1 LMAIEGSLSDVSLAD
16 ICQLL
21 ALGRKTGCLTITDR
35 SDFGYI
41 YFKDG
46 RVVHAS
52 VLNRPDRLGELL
64 VKNGIIEKEALAR
77 AMEEQREEGHGR
89 LGEILVRAGSLSR
102 DALERW
108 ITIQIEEAVYH
119 LFTWNQGSFHFNPDE
134 MPDERKV
141 FLVSLNAD
149 GLLMEGARRVDEW
162 TLIERKI
169 PSMDLIF
176 KLVRDPLEQE
186 GVQLSR
192 NQKKLIPLLD
202 GTRTVTDLVRDS
214 GLVEFETGKALF
226 ELIQAGFVH
235 EVGKKAQEGEKKDD
249 LAVRQ
254 HVTLGQAFYKA
265 GMLEDAAR
273 EFAEALKGDPA
284 EPTSRFRLG
293 LIALKSKDAGE
304 AVKHFEA
311 MPEEEGQGYGVL
323 RNLALA
329 LERLGRFDEVIRVLN
344 RANAARP
351 GDADLILARGIA
363 ELKSGKPPEARSTF
377 KKYRRQLG
385 KKTPPPLYY
394 NFAVLAAAVS
404 GYLEEAIS
412 LGREGLRAYPA
423 EASILVNT
431 GAVLD
436 QKGDHEAAEQYF
448 LRALSVGSTA
458 LPQAHKNLGDQAYR
472 RGDKIAAKT
481 QYETAVKLDPS
492 LGDDVYLKLGRIA
505 LEEAD
510 NELAILFLR
519 RAMELNP
526 QNVDARSHLE
536 NLAAFP

>member
-1 LMAIEGSLSDVSLAD
+1 MAIEGSLSDVSLAD

-41 YFKDG
+41 YFKGG
-46 RVVHAS
+46 RVIHAS

-64 VKNGIIEKEALAR
+64 VKNGVITREDLVKAMDEQKEAG
-77 AMEEQREEGHGR
+77 QGR
-89 LGEILVRAGSLSR
+89 LGEILVRHG
-102 DALERW
+102 ALAQEDVERW
-108 ITIQIEEAVYH
+108 ITVQIEEAVYH

-134 MPDERKV
+134 MPDEKKV

-162 TLIERKI
+162 SLIERKI
-169 PSMDLIF
+169 PSLDLIF
-176 KLVRDPLEQE
+176 KLVRDPQEQDD
-186 GVQLSR
+186 VQLSQ
-192 NQKKLIPLLD
+192 NQKKLLPLLD
-202 GTRTVTDLVRDS
+202 GSRTVSDMVHES
-214 GLVEFETGKALF
+214 GLVEFETGKALY
-226 ELIQAGFVH
+226 ELIQAGFVQ
-235 EVGKKAQEGEKKDD
+235 EVGKKAQPGERKDD
-249 LAVRQ
+249 SAVRQ

-273 EFAEALKGDPA
+273 EFTEALKGDES
-284 EPTSRFRLG
+284 EPTARFRLG
-293 LIALKSKDAGE
+293 LIALKSGE
-304 AVKHFEA
+304 AQSAVDHFEA
-311 MPEEEGQGYGVL
+311 MPEENGEGYGVL

-329 LERLGRFDEVIRVLN
+329 LEQLGRFDEVIRVLN
-344 RANAARP
+344 RANAGRP
-351 GDADLILARGIA
+351 GDPALILARAIA
-363 ELKSGKPPEARSTF
+363 ELKSGKPPEARSTL
-377 KKYRRQLG
+377 KKYRKELG

-394 NFAVLAAAVS
+394 NFAVLAAAIS

-423 EASILVNT
+423 EATILVNT

-448 LRALSVGSTA
+448 LRALSAGSDVP
-458 LPQAHKNLGDQAYR
+458 PQAHKNLGDQAYR
-472 RGDKIAAKT
+472 RGDRIGAKT
-481 QYETAVKLDPS
+481 HYETAVKLDPA

-526 QNVDARSHLE
+526 QNADARAHLE
-536 NLAAFP
+536 NLAAYP

>member
-1 LMAIEGSLSDVSLAD
+1 MAIEGSLVDVSLAD

-21 ALGRKTGCLTITDR
+21 SLGRKTGCLTITDR

-41 YFKDG
+41 YFKNG
-46 RVVHAS
+46 RVIHAS

-64 VKNGIIEKEALAR
+64 VKNGIIHKEDLAR
-77 AMEEQREEGHGR
+77 AMEEQRQQGQGR
-89 LGEILVRAGSLSR
+89 LGEILVKMGALSK
-102 DALERW
+102 DEVERW
-108 ITIQIEEAVYH
+108 ITVQIEEAVYH

-134 MPDERKV
+134 MPDEKKV

-162 TLIERKI
+162 SLIERKI
-169 PSMDLIF
+169 PSLDLLF
-176 KLVRDPLEQE
+176 KLVRDPAEQE
-186 GVQLSR
+186 EVQLR
-192 NQKKLIPLLD
+192 TNQKKLLPLLD
-202 GTRTVTDLVRDS
+202 GTRTVTDLVQDS
-214 GLVEFETGKALF
+214 GLVEFETGKALY
-226 ELIQAGFVH
+226 ELLQAGFVQ
-235 EVGKKAQEGEKKDD
+235 EVGKKAQKGEQKDD
-249 LAVRQ
+249 SAVRQ

-273 EFAEALKGDPA
+273 EFTEALKGEKG
-284 EPTSRFRLG
+284 EPTARFRLG
-293 LIALKSKDAGE
+293 LIALKAGDAEGAVAHLE
-304 AVKHFEA
+304 AI
-311 MPEEEGQGYGVL
+311 PDDEGKGYGVL

-344 RANAARP
+344 RANAVKP
-351 GDADLILARGIA
+351 GDPDLILARGIA

-377 KKYRRQLG
+377 KKYRKELG
-385 KKTPPPLYY
+385 KKTPPSLYY
-394 NFAVLAAAVS
+394 NFAVLAAAIS

-412 LGREGLRAYPA
+412 LGREGLRVYPA
-423 EASILVNT
+423 EAAILVNT

-448 LRALSVGSTA
+448 LRSLSAGSEVP
-458 LPQAHKNLGDQAYR
+458 PQAHKNLGDQAYR
-472 RGDKIAAKT
+472 RGDRIGAKT
-481 QYETAVKLDPS
+481 HFETAVRLDPS

-510 NELAILFLR
+510 NDLAILFLR

-526 QNVDARSHLE
+526 QNADARSHLE
-536 NLAAFP
+536 NLAAYP